1 MAGEELKIIIIV
13 LLCSLIVLG
22 LALTI
27 LSLIGKYKRGINK
40 SKKELELIKIDYEKK
55 ILQIQLEIQETTFNK
70 ISSEIHDNISLGL
83 TLSKLQINNYL
94 EKKDTDSSKLVLA
107 VDLISKSLIDLNDIS
122 KSLDGNQ
129 LLEYGLINAIES
141 EINVL
146 RQTGLYDVE
155 FDILG
160 EPAFLDHKIELVIL
174 RIMQEA
180 CNNVIKHA
188 RANYIRVELYFEDTV
203 VKLKVVDNGIGFDP
217 EKVAQKKQ
225 IRKMAGLKNLYS
237 RAEIVGGKVE
247 IYSKREG
254 SGTAI
259 LISIPLKNN
268 TDEERSN

>member
-1 MAGEELKIIIIV
+1 MAGEELRLIIIV
-13 LLCSLIVLG
+13 LLSSSIVLG
-22 LALTI
+22 LAVTI
-27 LSLIGKYKRGINK
+27 LSLIGKYKKGIYE
-40 SKKELELIKIDYEKK
+40 SKKEIELIKIDYEKK

-94 EKKDTDSSKLVLA
+94 EKKDTDPNKLVLA

-160 EPAFLDHKIELVIL
+160 EPVFLDHKIELVIL

-188 RANYIRVELYFEDTV
+188 RANYIRVELYFEDTL

-217 EKVAQKKQ
+217 ENVLQKKQ

-237 RAEIVGGKVE
+237 RAEIVGGKVQ
-247 IYSKREG
+247 IYSKKEG

>member
-1 MAGEELKIIIIV
+1 MAGEELRIIIIV
-13 LLCSLIVLG
+13 LLSSAIILG
-22 LALTI
+22 LAATI
-27 LSLIGKYKRGINK
+27 LSLIGKYKRGIYK
-40 SKKELELIKIDYEKK
+40 SKKEIELIKIDYEKK
-55 ILQIQLEIQETTFNK
+55 ILEIQLEIQETTFNK

-94 EKKDTDSSKLVLA
+94 DKKDNDSSKLVLA

-122 KSLDGNQ
+122 KSLEGNQ

-160 EPAFLDHKIELVIL
+160 EPVFLDQKIELVIL

-188 RANYIRVELYFEDTV
+188 RANYIRVELYFEDTE

-217 EKVAQKKQ
+217 QKVGEKKQ
-225 IRKMAGLKNLYS
+225 IRKMAGLKNVYS
-237 RAEIVGGKVE
+237 RAEIVGGVVE
-247 IYSKREG
+247 IFSRPEG
-254 SGTAI
+254 GGTAI
-259 LISIPLKNN
+259 LITIPLNSN
-268 TDEERSN
+268 TNEKRPH